1 MMRPR
6 SWPAGSPGCNSS
18 WPCASATFCI
28 RMCRCR
34 TGPHGPKR
42 PRRTHRPQSRTS
54 ATGEFGNSLY
64 NNTTPLAGCWS
75 PSVSWCRRTKESP
88 QNCTATPAAA
98 LKEPSMSTESAGTVT
113 FLFTDIEGST
123 RLLRQLG
130 DRRYSEILAEHR
142 KILRTAITASAG
154 QEVDTE
160 GDGFFVAFYAAKDAV
175 RAALTAQEALQAHA
189 WPAGA
194 ALRVRMGLHTGVPVA
209 AESGYVGVGVHRASR
224 ISQAGHGGQVLLSQ
238 TTADM
243 VEGDLPNGV
252 RLRALGEYRL
262 KDMPHRERIFQLVA
276 PGLHV
281 TFPAIR
287 ALSMRSSRLYAVGLV
302 AVLMIATAFV
312 LVRTNVVAP
321 RGGINSMAVLPL
333 ENLRGDPAQE
343 YLADGMTEALIS
355 TLGQVGALRVI
366 SRTSVMQYKGTKK
379 SVPQIAR
386 ELGVDG
392 IIEGSV
398 LRSGNHIRVT
408 AQLINGARDRHV
420 WGNSYLTPEQATRL
434 AAARPV
440 DPEAHETYL
449 RGLYELNKPRTKQ
462 HLLAGI
468 SQFKRAVER
477 DPQHALAWAE
487 MSYAYVLLSLGE
499 DPSTPPKEHWANAKA
514 AGLMAVKSDPTLAE
528 THAALANAVAS
539 FGEWAAAEEGF
550 RKALELNPNSAQVNV
565 WYSELLFI
573 RGRMPEAVQQVRR
586 AQELDPLNINTSAWT
601 ANVLFFARRYDEAVD
616 QVQKVL
622 EIEPKFGWAHSILGR
637 ILIEKGMH
645 REGVAALRKA
655 EELGFVHPWHL
666 GMIGR
671 AYVLTGNKVEAQKM
685 LTRLKQEAKKNPFAD
700 TPQSMIYAALGEKA
714 EAIAALERGFKRGDD
729 MAVLK
734 TAPWWDALRS
744 DPRYKVLE
752 RAVYGN

>member
-1 MMRPR
+1 
-6 SWPAGSPGCNSS
+6 
-18 WPCASATFCI
+18 
-28 RMCRCR
+28 
-34 TGPHGPKR
+34 
-42 PRRTHRPQSRTS
+42 
-54 ATGEFGNSLY
+54 
-64 NNTTPLAGCWS
+64 
-75 PSVSWCRRTKESP
+75 
-88 QNCTATPAAA
+88 
-98 LKEPSMSTESAGTVT
+98 MSTESAGTVT

-160 GDGFFVAFYAAKDAV
+160 GDGFFVAFHAAKDAI
-175 RAALTAQEALQAHA
+175 RAALAAQQALKAHA

-252 RLRALGEYRL
+252 RLRDLGEYRL

-333 ENLRGDPAQE
+333 ENLSGDPAQE

-420 WGNSYLTPEQATRL
+420 WGNSYERDLKDLIALQNEVARAIAGEVRANLTPEQATRL

-671 AYVLTGNKVEAQKM
+671 AYVLMGNKVEAQKM